1 MSTVILSTPTAMAA
15 LSRMQAIVQGGLA
28 EQIRQLGEAG
38 DVVGDPGHWEGP
50 HAAQFRAAWA
60 DTKLSLY
67 RLLDDLGEL
76 QVRLV
81 RVQHDIQAAGG
92 AG

>member
-1 MSTVILSTPTAMAA
+1 MSTVILSTPTAMSA
-15 LSRMQAIVQGGLA
+15 LTRMQSIVQGGLA
-28 EQIRQLGEAG
+28 DQVRQLCEAG
-38 DVVGDPGHWEGP
+38 DVAGDPANWEGP
-50 HAAQFRAAWA
+50 HATQFRAAWG
-60 DTKLSLY
+60 DTKSSLH
-67 RLLDDLGEL
+67 RLLGDLADL